1 MNTRSN
7 PPAQF
12 FSKDDLPVRT
22 RKGKKKSTTMAESNP
37 ERASSSE
44 SEEEE
49 GSVSDMPPP
58 DQEPPKLP
66 DLEVIRNR
74 RSQSRNKS
82 IAKTQTQTEELKAS
96 FPTSSWFSSS
106 KPEDT
111 WRDQRADSAQR
122 EQRRKEEYWNR
133 ESRIPRLRR
142 VKSTSSLNEVSARG
156 LTEIISHITKPIVT
170 LNDKTARN
178 DDRRLERNLMHLNKV
193 TEDRI
198 KSALFEDLHGLTE
211 HIQKLDTQVEH
222 LANIHKL
229 SSRVDTRKA
238 NSLSVLEKYPTVDAS
253 PTIYRQA
260 SSALLNLIKNI
271 VTVKGLTITKDSYSY
286 ILEIALSS
294 NVIANQY
301 ILSESQQF
309 SLLLDSLPANS
320 SEFAVLNRCA
330 NLEDLFETISTFAPS
345 IPTQR
350 ELESKIVSWKL
361 DYRSVAHLNK
371 SLTDLIA
378 WVEDVSDSDLRT
390 IDIYHNVIGR
400 ILQEKLNSRIL
411 HNLQEIR
418 MKISEQDKIS
428 DLVQMLLCPLKQ
440 LIPKNE
446 HATKNVQKTENV
458 LSNHTSND
466 IASSPRS
473 IAYLSDP
480 NTLMQVSYYPPGYV
494 PPSVNAVNSNT
505 QEKKV
510 GKYAE
515 RNRKKRERKAL
526 EKQVN
531 AVTQQR
537 TDQTQQTM
545 SSAPKTTVPATEKP
559 NDLRKLKKFVDP
571 WPENKPYLNKSGN
584 ALSAEFEKAF
594 DGFCFKCGHFSH
606 KGQDCRIYPDST
618 AVLTLCS
625 KCRQGLHDECK
636 SRRKFYPKQNVN
648 QLHYF
653 QRDGFRNFYPSYP
666 MWGGFNNVTM
676 PYGDFGLLGQSERPK
691 LQPIAE
697 D

>member
-1 MNTRSN
+1 
-7 PPAQF
+7 
-12 FSKDDLPVRT
+12 
-22 RKGKKKSTTMAESNP
+22 MAEREN
-37 ERASSSE
+37 EK
-44 SEEEE
+44 EEE
-49 GSVSDMPPP
+49 GRESDMPPS

-82 IAKTQTQTEELKAS
+82 ITKTQTEESKAP
-96 FPTSSWFSSS
+96 FPSSSWFSSS

-170 LNDKTARN
+170 LTDKTARN

-211 HIQKLDTQVEH
+211 HIQKLDFQVEH

-238 NSLSVLEKYPTVDAS
+238 NSLSVLEEYPTVDAS

-320 SEFAVLNRCA
+320 SEFAVLNRCR
-330 NLEDLFETISTFAPS
+330 NFEDLFETISTFAPS

-378 WVEDVSDSDLRT
+378 
-390 IDIYHNVIGR
+390 
-400 ILQEKLNSRIL
+400 
-411 HNLQEIR
+411 
-418 MKISEQDKIS
+418 
-428 DLVQMLLCPLKQ
+428 
-440 LIPKNE
+440 
-446 HATKNVQKTENV
+446 
-458 LSNHTSND
+458 
-466 IASSPRS
+466 
-473 IAYLSDP
+473 
-480 NTLMQVSYYPPGYV
+480 
-494 PPSVNAVNSNT
+494 
-505 QEKKV
+505 
-510 GKYAE
+510 
-515 RNRKKRERKAL
+515 
-526 EKQVN
+526 
-531 AVTQQR
+531 
-537 TDQTQQTM
+537 
-545 SSAPKTTVPATEKP
+545 
-559 NDLRKLKKFVDP
+559 
-571 WPENKPYLNKSGN
+571 
-584 ALSAEFEKAF
+584 
-594 DGFCFKCGHFSH
+594 
-606 KGQDCRIYPDST
+606 
-618 AVLTLCS
+618 
-625 KCRQGLHDECK
+625 
-636 SRRKFYPKQNVN
+636 
-648 QLHYF
+648 
-653 QRDGFRNFYPSYP
+653 
-666 MWGGFNNVTM
+666 
-676 PYGDFGLLGQSERPK
+676 
-691 LQPIAE
+691 
-697 D
+697 

>member
-1 MNTRSN
+1 M
-7 PPAQF
+7 
-12 FSKDDLPVRT
+12 
-22 RKGKKKSTTMAESNP
+22 
-37 ERASSSE
+37 
-44 SEEEE
+44 
-49 GSVSDMPPP
+49 
-58 DQEPPKLP
+58 
-66 DLEVIRNR
+66 
-74 RSQSRNKS
+74 
-82 IAKTQTQTEELKAS
+82 
-96 FPTSSWFSSS
+96 
-106 KPEDT
+106 
-111 WRDQRADSAQR
+111 
-122 EQRRKEEYWNR
+122 
-133 ESRIPRLRR
+133 
-142 VKSTSSLNEVSARG
+142 KSTSSLNEVSARG

-170 LNDKTARN
+170 LTDKNARN
-178 DDRRLERNLMHLNKV
+178 DDRRLERNLMHLNKI

-198 KSALFEDLHGLTE
+198 KTVLFDDLHGLTE
-211 HIQKLDTQVEH
+211 HIQKVDSQVEH

-238 NSLSVLEKYPTVDAS
+238 NSLAILDEYPTADAS
-253 PTIYRQA
+253 PTIYCQA
-260 SSALLNLIKNI
+260 SSALLNLIKNV
-271 VTVKGLTITKDSYSY
+271 VTVKGLTINKDSYSY

-320 SEFAVLNRCA
+320 SEFAVLNRCG

-361 DYRSVAHLNK
+361 DNRSVAHLNK
-371 SLTDLIA
+371 SLSDLIS
-378 WVEDVSDSDLRT
+378 WVEDVSDADLRT

-400 ILQEKLNSRIL
+400 ILQEKLNGRIL

-418 MKISEQDKIS
+418 TKISEQDRIS
-428 DLVQMLLCPLKQ
+428 DL
-440 LIPKNE
+440 
-446 HATKNVQKTENV
+446 
-458 LSNHTSND
+458 
-466 IASSPRS
+466 
-473 IAYLSDP
+473 
-480 NTLMQVSYYPPGYV
+480 
-494 PPSVNAVNSNT
+494 VNAVNSNT

-545 SSAPKTTVPATEKP
+545 SSVPKTTVPVTEKP
-559 NDLRKLKKFVDP
+559 NDLPKLKKFVDP

-594 DGFCFKCGHFSH
+594 EAFCFKCGHFSH
-606 KGQDCRIYPDST
+606 KGQDCRIYPKST

-653 QRDGFRNFYPSYP
+653 QRDGFRNFYPPYP
-666 MWGGFNNVTM
+666 MSGGFNNVTM
-676 PYGDFGLLGQSERPK
+676 PYGDFGLIGQSERPK

>member
-1 MNTRSN
+1 
-7 PPAQF
+7 
-12 FSKDDLPVRT
+12 
-22 RKGKKKSTTMAESNP
+22 MAESNP
-37 ERASSSE
+37 ERVSSSE

-82 IAKTQTQTEELKAS
+82 ITKTQTQTEESKVS
-96 FPTSSWFSSS
+96 YPIPTPSWFNSS
-106 KPEDT
+106 KQEDT
-111 WRDQRADSAQR
+111 WRDKRADSTQR

-170 LNDKTARN
+170 LTDKTARN
-178 DDRRLERNLMHLNKV
+178 DDRRLERNLLHLNKV

-211 HIQKLDTQVEH
+211 HIQKLDSQVEH

-238 NSLSVLEKYPTVDAS
+238 NSLSVLDEYPTVDVS

-260 SSALLNLIKNI
+260 SSALLNLIKNV

-320 SEFAVLNRCA
+320 SKFSVLNRCE

-345 IPTQR
+345 IPTQC

-361 DYRSVAHLNK
+361 NYRSVAHLNK
-371 SLTDLIA
+371 SLSDLIS
-378 WVEDVSDSDLRT
+378 WVEDVSDADLQT
-390 IDIYHNVIGR
+390 INIYHNVICR
-400 ILQEKLNSRIL
+400 ILQEKLNGRIL

-418 MKISEQDKIS
+418 MKISEQDRIS
-428 DLVQMLLCPLKQ
+428 DLVQMILCPLKQ

-446 HATKNVQKTENV
+446 QTVV
-458 LSNHTSND
+458 
-466 IASSPRS
+466 PS
-473 IAYLSDP
+473 I
-480 NTLMQVSYYPPGYV
+480 
-494 PPSVNAVNSNT
+494 PSRPVVCSLH
-505 QEKKV
+505 ELK
-510 GKYAE
+510 
-515 RNRKKRERKAL
+515 L
-526 EKQVN
+526 
-531 AVTQQR
+531 
-537 TDQTQQTM
+537 
-545 SSAPKTTVPATEKP
+545 PAAH
-559 NDLRKLKKFVDP
+559 RIVV
-571 WPENKPYLNKSGN
+571 KS
-584 ALSAEFEKAF
+584 
-594 DGFCFKCGHFSH
+594 
-606 KGQDCRIYPDST
+606 
-618 AVLTLCS
+618 
-625 KCRQGLHDECK
+625 
-636 SRRKFYPKQNVN
+636 
-648 QLHYF
+648 
-653 QRDGFRNFYPSYP
+653 
-666 MWGGFNNVTM
+666 
-676 PYGDFGLLGQSERPK
+676 
-691 LQPIAE
+691 
-697 D
+697 

>member
-22 RKGKKKSTTMAESNP
+22 RKGKKKSTKMAESNP

-74 RSQSRNKS
+74 RSISRAKS
-82 IAKTQTQTEELKAS
+82 ITKTQTQTEESKAS

-122 EQRRKEEYWNR
+122 EQRRKEEHWNR

-156 LTEIISHITKPIVT
+156 LTGIITHITKPIVT

-198 KSALFEDLHGLTE
+198 KSALLEDLHGLTE

-238 NSLSVLEKYPTVDAS
+238 NSLSVLEEYPTVDAS

-309 SLLLDSLPANS
+309 SLLLDSLPANL

-361 DYRSVAHLNK
+361 DY
-371 SLTDLIA
+371 
-378 WVEDVSDSDLRT
+378 
-390 IDIYHNVIGR
+390 
-400 ILQEKLNSRIL
+400 
-411 HNLQEIR
+411 
-418 MKISEQDKIS
+418 
-428 DLVQMLLCPLKQ
+428 VQ
-440 LIPKNE
+440 
-446 HATKNVQKTENV
+446 
-458 LSNHTSND
+458 
-466 IASSPRS
+466 
-473 IAYLSDP
+473 
-480 NTLMQVSYYPPGYV
+480 
-494 PPSVNAVNSNT
+494 
-505 QEKKV
+505 
-510 GKYAE
+510 
-515 RNRKKRERKAL
+515 
-526 EKQVN
+526 
-531 AVTQQR
+531 
-537 TDQTQQTM
+537 
-545 SSAPKTTVPATEKP
+545 
-559 NDLRKLKKFVDP
+559 
-571 WPENKPYLNKSGN
+571 
-584 ALSAEFEKAF
+584 
-594 DGFCFKCGHFSH
+594 
-606 KGQDCRIYPDST
+606 
-618 AVLTLCS
+618 
-625 KCRQGLHDECK
+625 
-636 SRRKFYPKQNVN
+636 
-648 QLHYF
+648 
-653 QRDGFRNFYPSYP
+653 
-666 MWGGFNNVTM
+666 
-676 PYGDFGLLGQSERPK
+676 
-691 LQPIAE
+691 
-697 D
+697 